1 MDETALSLWRNRSF
15 LRLWIAQIVSN
26 VGTSITNVALPLTA
40 VLVLGATPAQ
50 MGLLGIAGSLPNL
63 IFGLFAGVWVDRT
76 RRRPILVGADLGR
89 ALLLGSIPVAALLG
103 HLTFLQ
109 LWIVGFLAGSLTVFF
124 QIASIAI
131 LPSLV
136 ARTQLVEANS
146 KLSMTDSA
154 IAIAGPSLAG
164 GLIQLLSAPRA
175 IIADAVSY
183 VLSALSLGG
192 IGASEPRRV
201 RERGNVWVEVGA
213 GIRELVG
220 TPLLRTLT
228 LTSSVGTLAGAM
240 QGAVLVLFLAR
251 ELRFTPAVIGLV
263 FAAGGAGSLLGALCA
278 GRVARRIGLGSTLT
292 LGKAF
297 WFIGAAVVPLSGRNL
312 PFIAIG
318 QLLAGVGI
326 TLYIVNQI
334 SLRQA
339 LTPVGLLGRVTAA
352 RRFLLFGTA
361 SVGSLVG
368 GFLGGTIGLR
378 PTLLV
383 GAATLG
389 VELALVVFSPIRRVR
404 GMGTE
409 TIHS

>member
-1 MDETALSLWRNRSF
+1 MGETVSSLWRNRSF

-50 MGLLGIAGSLPNL
+50 MGVLGIAGSLPNL
-63 IFGLFAGVWVDRT
+63 VFGLFAGVWVDRT

-103 HLTFLQ
+103 RLTFLQ

-124 QIASIAI
+124 QIASIAM

-146 KLSMTDSA
+146 KLSVTDSVT
-154 IAIAGPSLAG
+154 AIAGPSLAG
-164 GLIQLLSAPRA
+164 GLIQLLGAPKA

-201 RERGNVWVEVGA
+201 RERGNLWIEVGA
-213 GIRELVG
+213 GIHELVG
-220 TPLLRTLT
+220 TPLLRVLT
-228 LTSSVGTLAGAM
+228 LTSSVGTLAAAM
-240 QGAVLVLFLAR
+240 QGAVLILFLAR

-263 FAAGGAGSLLGALCA
+263 FAAGGGGSLLGALCA
-278 GRVARRIGLGSTLT
+278 GRVARRIGIGRTLT
-292 LGKAF
+292 LGKLF
-297 WFIGAAVVPLSGRNL
+297 WFIGAVVVPLAGSNL
-312 PFIAIG
+312 PFVAIG
-318 QLLAGVGI
+318 QLLAGIGTTI
-326 TLYIVNQI
+326 YIVNQI

-361 SVGSLVG
+361 SVGSLLG

-404 GMGTE
+404 DMDTE
-409 TIHS
+409 TVQA